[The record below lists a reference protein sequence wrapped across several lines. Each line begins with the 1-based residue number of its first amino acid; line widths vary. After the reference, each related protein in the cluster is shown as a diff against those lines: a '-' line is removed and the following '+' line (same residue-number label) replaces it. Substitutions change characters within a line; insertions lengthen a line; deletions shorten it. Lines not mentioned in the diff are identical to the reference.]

1 MVATITNVGGT
12 ADHCLEPLMREV
24 LADLAMIE
32 AMLDITQHRLKLSA
46 LMLAENTKAADAGM
60 AHS

>member
-1 MVATITNVGGT
+1 
-12 ADHCLEPLMREV
+12 
-24 LADLAMIE
+24 MIE